1 MKKVCVLTAT
11 RAEYGLLKRVILTLQ
26 EDAFIDVR
34 VAVTGMHLSPEFG
47 FTYHEIEKDGI
58 KIDKKIEILLS
69 SDTAQGVSKSMGL
82 ALISF
87 GEYFAS
93 LKPDMLV
100 VLGDRF
106 ETLAVCMA
114 ALIERI
120 PIAHIHGGETT
131 EGAIDEAIRHAITKF
146 SYLHFPS
153 TEEYKKRIIQL
164 GEAPERVFNVG
175 ALGVENILKE
185 DLTSKASLEQSLE
198 YSLGAIYAVV
208 TYHPVTLEESTAEMQ
223 LKELLDALN
232 EFPQI
237 KYIFTKANA
246 DSQGR
251 IINQML
257 EQYVLNSDKGILVDS
272 LGTQRYLSALKNC
285 AMVIGNSSSG
295 IIEAPLFQ
303 IPTINIGDRQ
313 KGRIQ
318 ANSILNCKPKKTEI
332 TSAMEKAL
340 QMIENREL
348 PSLALKYGNGTTSVQ
363 IVKEIKKVLTQETI
377 NIKKEFYDLK

>member
-348 PSLALKYGNGTTSVQ
+348 PSLDLKYGNGTTSVQ

>member
-26 EDAFIDVR
+26 EDTFIDVR

-47 FTYHEIEKDGI
+47 FTYQEIEKDGI

-100 VLGDRF
+100 ILGDRF

-114 ALIERI
+114 ALTERI

-153 TEEYKKRIIQL
+153 TDEYKNRIIQL

-175 ALGVENILKE
+175 ALGVENIFKE
-185 DLTSKASLEQSLE
+185 ELISKASLEQSLE

-208 TYHPVTLEESTAEMQ
+208 TYHPVTLEESTAEVQ

-318 ANSILNCKPKKTEI
+318 ASSILNCKPKKTEI

-340 QMIENREL
+340 QMMENREL
-348 PSLALKYGNGTTSVQ
+348 PSLDLKYGNGTTSVQ